1 MAGHISDEDSENITR
16 EDPSMQGPR
25 GSRYVVESGHP
36 SIRNIMAV
44 DDNLLVL
51 CHDSG
56 MKGCW
61 FKSKVI
67 QFNMMTSRIVMV
79 LKSSRYLNNCDY
91 NLRIDSF
98 LLSGS
103 SDKLG
108 MRCTGHIIVR
118 TQPLED

>member
-25 GSRYVVESGHP
+25 GSRSVVESGHP

-56 MKGCW
+56 MKG
-61 FKSKVI
+61 
-67 QFNMMTSRIVMV
+67 M
-79 LKSSRYLNNCDY
+79 
-91 NLRIDSF
+91 DSF
-98 LLSGS
+98 LLSGG

-108 MRCTGHIIVR
+108 MRCTGHITVR